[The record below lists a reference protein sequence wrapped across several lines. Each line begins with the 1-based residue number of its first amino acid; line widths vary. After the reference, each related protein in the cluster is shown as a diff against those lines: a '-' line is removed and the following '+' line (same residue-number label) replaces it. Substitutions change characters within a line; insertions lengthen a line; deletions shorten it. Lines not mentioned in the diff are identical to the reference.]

1 MLTTAARLT
10 DVKIT
15 AESQEDLAKL
25 YMARNLYLAD
35 EGKVN
40 KDQEL
45 MLIRN
50 FRENYEKGREQRDM
64 KQLFQDIDD
73 YMNELKH
80 CGVKDWELKTLDTT
94 KFWSILLLIRS
105 ALVVLIGCTIAVPGF
120 IYISPIRWYLMRFA
134 EKKRKEALKKSS
146 VKILGNDVVASWKI
160 LIGVFITPLV
170 INITNVI
177 FLVFFSGRWAE
188 GFLGRLLATFIF
200 CVVLCSYLVMCVLL
214 LNGINT
220 HSRVCTV
227 RFWVV
232 LYHNRIGRARTT
244 RKHLKKSVKEIMD
257 KYSMINEQQLF
268 KRKSVV
274 DLTGK
279 HHLLD
284 TKHPKKVA
292 PKKKSFE
299 LDTDEIFGSLV
310 DIIG

>member
-1 MLTTAARLT
+1 M
-10 DVKIT
+10 KIT

-45 MLIRN
+45 LLIRN
-50 FRENYEKGREQRDM
+50 FRENYEKGRELRDM
-64 KQLFQDIDD
+64 KQLFTDIDD
-73 YMNELKH
+73 YMNELRH

-94 KFWSILLLIRS
+94 KLWSVLMLIRS
-105 ALVVLIGCTIAVPGF
+105 AIVVFIGCTIAVPGF

-170 INITNVI
+170 VNITNLI
-177 FLVFFSGRWAE
+177 FFLFFSNRWAA
-188 GFLGRLLATFIF
+188 GWMGRLLVTFIF
-200 CVVLCSYLVMCVLL
+200 CVLLCCYLVMCVLL
-214 LNGINT
+214 LNGIKT

-232 LYHNRIGRARTT
+232 LYHNRIAKARTT

-257 KYSMINEQQLF
+257 KYSKLNEQQLY
-268 KRKSVV
+268 KRKSIVEHPDKQPHV
-274 DLTGK
+274 DNK
-279 HHLLD
+279 N
-284 TKHPKKVA
+284 PKKNLS
-292 PKKKSFE
+292 KKKQFE

>member
-1 MLTTAARLT
+1 
-10 DVKIT
+10 
-15 AESQEDLAKL
+15 
-25 YMARNLYLAD
+25 
-35 EGKVN
+35 
-40 KDQEL
+40 

-50 FRENYEKGREQRDM
+50 FRENYEKGKEQKDI
-64 KQLFQDIDD
+64 KQLFKDIDD

-94 KFWSILLLIRS
+94 KLWSILMLIRS
-105 ALVVLIGCTIAVPGF
+105 AIVVLIGCTIAVPGF
-120 IYISPIRWYLMRFA
+120 IYIAPIRWYLMRFA

-170 INITNVI
+170 INITNLI
-177 FLVFFSGRWAE
+177 FLVFFSSRWAT
-188 GFLGRLLATFIF
+188 GWMGRLLVTFIF
-200 CVVLCSYLVMCVLL
+200 CVVLSCYLVMCVLL
-214 LNGINT
+214 LNGIKT

-257 KYSMINEQQLF
+257 KYSEINEQKLF
-268 KRKSVV
+268 KRKSIVEQP
-274 DLTGK
+274 GK
-279 HHLLD
+279 HHH
-284 TKHPKKVA
+284 TENKNPKKNI
-292 PKKKSFE
+292 PKKKQFE